1 MYYVRFI
8 YDKFKLAFMYL
19 IFWGVG
25 GRVDVHLF
33 GLDVLYLI
41 IYLYY
46 KLKEGYHKLRVENFT
61 LRFHDAL

>member
-19 IFWGVG
+19 IWGG
-25 GRVDVHLF
+25 GGVDVHLF
-33 GLDVLYLI
+33 GLDVLYLL

-46 KLKEGYHKLRVENFT
+46 KLKEGCHKLRVENFT